1 MLVHMPKE
9 TNTRMWT
16 AALPGIAKAICY
28 PRQKQTGV
36 WEWLNELMCL
46 HGGTLCST
54 AASSPLCASVSWE
67 AFKRYRCLDLFSR
80 DFDLIGLGSLF
91 QNSQGFQVDNH

>member
-54 AASSPLCASVSWE
+54 AASSPLCDRSPGKLSKDIDVWISFPE
-67 AFKRYRCLDLFSR
+67 I
-80 DFDLIGLGSLF
+80 LI
-91 QNSQGFQVDNH
+91 